1 LNDKG
6 NLKERKGKKI
16 NMKSVEIEMIFKLFS
31 LSESEMKEKYV
42 DIKLQKYR
50 KRVPRFLLFLNLY
63 WHW

>member
-42 DIKLQKYR
+42 NIKLQKYR
-50 KRVPRFLLFLNLY
+50 KKVPRFFYL
-63 WHW
+63 WHR